1 MSQWDICLLIFS
13 HQGASEGE
21 RVEPGA
27 CSLFCPS
34 VLLGRSAGGWQRGEQ
49 CQPGRRNG
57 IILTL
62 FFLLKFCRS
71 CLYSIQYPEIV
82 HHHFHCIWHS
92 MFCGVIARQNV
103 SLNILTDRV
112 QQRHLEFSPL
122 FLQSFLKWPTPAVA
136 IREAHHLPPTSVW
149 TGILLFVYCQ
159 QGRPRLVHGR
169 AVSR

>member
-1 MSQWDICLLIFS
+1 MRRARSAAKYSPLFCLV
-13 HQGASEGE
+13 GARVRRGGVRTEQE
-21 RVEPGA
+21 RISSRRGKQNYSY
-27 CSLFCPS
+27 SLFS
-34 VLLGRSAGGWQRGEQ
+34 Q
-49 CQPGRRNG
+49 
-57 IILTL
+57 
-62 FFLLKFCRS
+62 LKYCRS
-71 CLYSIQYPEIV
+71 PLHIEIV

-92 MFCGVIARQNV
+92 VFCGLIARQNV

-159 QGRPRLVHGR
+159 QGRPSLVHGR